1 MYNKVIVDN
10 LDDKNRVVLSQ
21 DRDVAFSDYINASVI
36 NVSQMN
42 SNK

>member
-1 MYNKVIVDN
+1 MCTKAIVNN

-36 NVSQMN
+36 NVSQIN